1 MAKFQVHVCHGI
13 TGARIETVKAHAFPY
28 SELLSAGGDA
38 TVSIPLD
45 GSFTPAQL
53 DSLFEEW
60 KHIIVLESDGGVEFG
75 GYITGEPLY
84 SDGSSTLQLKLVDVW
99 GMLGRRLAV
108 DHAAPHVEEWS
119 YTLNNNLS
127 AHVNYVLLWA
137 RADSYTGTPLSPIP
151 LVIPGVPAGGT
162 YLTATYYGYHL
173 NYADEAIE
181 KLLDAGV
188 DVYFQ
193 PTWVTPGVFSWIT
206 RVGEGWSTGVMHEFS
221 VTSPMSQIVGFE
233 QRKDGSRVTNNA
245 IRVGEGSE
253 VDMLAI
259 SNLNMS
265 SELPLLERVTLSKD
279 VTSESQLSV
288 LAGQDLVTYGSATV
302 QWDLEILAS
311 ARVRVGDT
319 LRLHFHDHPRIA
331 DGWYERRVVKR
342 RAGMIHVDSV
352 SVQPTGG
359 A

>member
-1 MAKFQVHVCHGI
+1 MPKFQVHVCHGI

-28 SELLSAGGDA
+28 SNLLSAGGEG

-60 KHIIVLESDGGVEFG
+60 KHIIVLERDGVVEFG
-75 GYITGEPLY
+75 GWITGEPLY
-84 SDGSSTLQLKLVDVW
+84 SDGSSTLQLKLVDMW

-108 DHAAPHVEEWS
+108 DHSAPQAAQWS

-127 AHVNYVLLWA
+127 AHVNYILTWA
-137 RADSYTGTPLSPIP
+137 RADSYTGTPLSGIP

-162 YLTATYYGYHL
+162 NLVATYYGYHL

-188 DVYFQ
+188 DVYFE
-193 PTWVTPGVFSWIT
+193 PAWVAPGVFSWIS
-206 RVGEGWSTGVMHEFS
+206 RVGEAWTTGVTHEFS
-221 VTSPMSQIVGFE
+221 VTSPLSQVVGFE

-245 IRVGEGSE
+245 VRVGEGSE

-259 SNLNMS
+259 SNLDMS
-265 SELPLLERVTLSKD
+265 SLLPLLERVTLSKD
-279 VTSESQLSV
+279 VTSASQLSV

-302 QWDLEILAS
+302 QWDLEILAD
-311 ARVRVGDT
+311 AGVKVGDM
-319 LRLHFHDHPRIA
+319 LRLHFHGHRRIA
-331 DGWYERRVVKR
+331 DGWYLLRVVKKL
-342 RAGMIHVDSV
+342 GSMGHVDSFAL
-352 SVQPTGG
+352 QPTGG